1 MRLSTLF
8 AASFVSFAA
17 AAAFTDI
24 PACALGCLLLTI
36 NDSGSCILTDQACL
50 CQDQAFLAASTACIQ
65 TSCSAEDDAK
75 AAEIYDELSKPPLLP
90 PPPPDL
96 AKPPLLTPP
105 LEFRRCILGYLRI
118 SLASAA
124 ATSAAASAT
133 SSSANA
139 APTNAVGHGAVV
151 AGIVA
156 VAALAL

>member
-75 AAEIYDELSKPPLLP
+75 AAEIYDELC
-90 PPPPDL
+90 
-96 AKPPLLTPP
+96 AAVGVTQTFTPTTA
-105 LEFRRCILGYLRI
+105 
-118 SLASAA
+118 ASETASVAASTAGPSQTAA
-124 ATSAAASAT
+124 ADTSA
-133 SSSANA
+133 
-139 APTNAVGHGAVV
+139 
-151 AGIVA
+151 
-156 VAALAL
+156 